1 VIILQAIK
9 KHQFVNVLDS
19 PGDADLSAHV
29 DFSALKHVVQECAGE
44 YIPDYETNLCSEHSH
59 LICEHVGNINTFES
73 FLITS
78 TCYIVC

>member
-1 VIILQAIK
+1 
-9 KHQFVNVLDS
+9 
-19 PGDADLSAHV
+19 
-29 DFSALKHVVQECAGE
+29 VQECAGE

-78 TCYIVC
+78 TCYIVCLQIFRFLLQQRVHQHMGQSLSQSF